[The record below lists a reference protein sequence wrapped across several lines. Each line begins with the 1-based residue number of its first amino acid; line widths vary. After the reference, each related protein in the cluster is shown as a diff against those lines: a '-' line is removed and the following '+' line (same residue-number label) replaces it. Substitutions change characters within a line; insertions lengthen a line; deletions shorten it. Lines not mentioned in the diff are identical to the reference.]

1 MNYLMVKNYS
11 LKIIIIFLILLIM
24 IYTLEKLLNIPID
37 GVFKTMSNIKTK
49 QEYIIRD
56 LGLLT
61 TEDKNKYFIKSN
73 KFKYDDKPEITS
85 NNSYSQKKRILE
97 VPVFSLV
104 KLPNLKFQ
112 NIDIEY
118 DIELMGSKDKKVF
131 GLNQPLNTNL
141 PNNLKFKITLE
152 SK

>member
-1 MNYLMVKNYS
+1 
-11 LKIIIIFLILLIM
+11 M

-37 GVFKTMSNIKTK
+37 GVFKTMTNIKTK

-56 LGLLT
+56 LGLVK

-73 KFKYDDKPEITS
+73 KFKYEDTPEITS
-85 NNSYSQKKRILE
+85 NYSYSQKKKILE
-97 VPVFSLV
+97 VPIFSLV
-104 KLPNLKFQ
+104 KLPNLKLQ
-112 NIDIEY
+112 NIEIEY

-141 PNNLKFKITLE
+141 SNNLKFQITLE